1 MSDIYKLR
9 LNGNTLCSRQTRQF
23 VHKYKSFKW
32 VLSGRWNQGSGNSG
46 ATATYMEWD
55 ELGIAF
61 DGDTV
66 RYGPSYWTYDSYTLD
81 GTPWDPATR
90 MPPVLLGGTWGSE
103 ASKFD
108 ASNFVELT
116 VYFHTADNSA
126 ILPTRVGLIS
136 ANNQNEY
143 QSSTPLDF
151 KLYGLNEDTHEYELL
166 IDVNAANVNKS
177 STTETLVSTGF
188 TYHYSTVTDTW
199 PLSFMY
205 NDTPA
210 SEVWVDL
217 GSTEYYLQGNQ
228 TRRLAVSLTG
238 MPSSS
243 DMQYFTMLFDAKIWG
258 STGGQARIIIE
269 NNTATSPED
278 WGYQNKWGMR
288 DHFSLRTPPQ
298 FFTPGDGKTWT
309 TDSSATSLVTDCS
322 TSLWPENTYSKFKI
336 VCDRTTSTCYLY
348 IANTFLGI
356 AAGFSNDLITW
367 NQIYLYSDQ
376 GRSYE
381 IAAVKNIKVV
391 GFSTLTAARAY
402 SG

>member
-1 MSDIYKLR
+1 MPDIYKMR
-9 LNGNTLCSRQTRQF
+9 FNGNTLCSRQTRQF

-66 RYGPSYWTYDSYTLD
+66 RYGPDYWTYDSYTLD
-81 GTPWDPATR
+81 GTPWSPDTR
-90 MPPVLLGGTWGSE
+90 MPQVLLGGSWGSE

-151 KLYGLNEDTHEYELL
+151 KLYGLNEDTNEYELL

-188 TYHYSTVTDTW
+188 TYHYDTVTDNW
-199 PLSFMY
+199 PLSY
-205 NDTPA
+205 EYIEPIPDYTLLQSDLRTLSLTNAYQT
-210 SEVWVDL
+210 L
-217 GSTEYYLQGNQ
+217 GSSIDLSNLTHRFLCIKFGATNNQSGAGVYDVRLSPANISSLRWHSYSSRIGKRAPLSYGLTSVSVNHNAYYKNYYNEEIYFATNSTAFTSGVWAEYKIIIDLDTGYVRTWVTNADSYIEYYISHPVTTFNC
-228 TRRLAVSLTG
+228 VSCNG
-238 MPSSS
+238 DS
-243 DMQYFTMLFDAKIWG
+243 G
-258 STGGQARIIIE
+258 SYRSAIR
-269 NNTATSPED
+269 NLYVYSA
-278 WGYQNKWGMR
+278 
-288 DHFSLRTPPQ
+288 
-298 FFTPGDGKTWT
+298 KTW
-309 TDSSATSLVTDCS
+309 DIATQL
-322 TSLWPENTYSKFKI
+322 
-336 VCDRTTSTCYLY
+336 
-348 IANTFLGI
+348 
-356 AAGFSNDLITW
+356 
-367 NQIYLYSDQ
+367 
-376 GRSYE
+376 
-381 IAAVKNIKVV
+381 
-391 GFSTLTAARAY
+391 
-402 SG
+402 